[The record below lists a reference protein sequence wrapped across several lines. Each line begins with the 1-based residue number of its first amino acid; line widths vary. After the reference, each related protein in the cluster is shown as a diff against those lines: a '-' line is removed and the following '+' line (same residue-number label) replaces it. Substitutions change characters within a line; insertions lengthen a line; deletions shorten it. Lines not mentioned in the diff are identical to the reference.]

1 MLAEP
6 CLFCFAKN
14 MGQKI
19 NPIGF
24 RLGILTP
31 WDARW
36 FAPNKKY
43 AGLLKEDIKIR
54 ELLMKKLRPAG
65 ISKIE
70 IERAV
75 GKVKIMIHVTRP
87 GVLIGKGGSGL
98 LDLKKFLM
106 KELKIK
112 DENKLEIA
120 PMDVRAP
127 DLQAYLVAQNLAE
140 QLVRRMPAA
149 RIMNQAIE
157 RVMQAGAKGVKIALA
172 GRIGGAEIARRECKA
187 LGSIPLH
194 TLRAEIDFC
203 AYPALTKSGYVGIK
217 VRINKGE
224 VNI

>member
-1 MLAEP
+1 
-6 CLFCFAKN
+6 
-14 MGQKI
+14 MGQKV

-24 RLGILTP
+24 RLGVLVP
-31 WDARW
+31 WESRW
-36 FAPNKKY
+36 FAGNKKY
-43 AGLLKEDIKIR
+43 AGLLKEDILIR
-54 ELLMKKLRPAG
+54 EILMKKLRPAG

-75 GKVKIMIHVTRP
+75 NKVKIIIHVTRP

-106 KELKIK
+106 RELKIK

-149 RIMNQAIE
+149 RVMNQAVE
-157 RVMQAGAKGVKIALA
+157 RVMQAGAKGVKVVLS
-172 GRIGGAEIARRECKA
+172 GRIGGAEIARREWKA

-194 TLRAEIDFC
+194 TLRANIDF
-203 AYPALTKSGYVGIK
+203 AVYPALTKSGYVGVK
-217 VRINKGE
+217 VWINKGE
-224 VNI
+224 AKI